1 MSEPRHLPKY
11 RRPAKSSP
19 VLPGQQPLEFTGNIP
34 DPKAEARAKAAV
46 LARFDRFEN
55 GALRQIDAIRMARI
69 VIERGQQLPDV
80 AQAFGLFPIVPRAS
94 KPLNPWRLRPGSNM
108 DIVAGMLEAAGT
120 KGVTEDEMVAEL
132 RHRGRLTT
140 ATEPRRA
147 VHWTATELRRR
158 TSFLEQRAR
167 REGPRWYC
175 YGRFDVW
182 RRPAARNHGEIKTRS
197 PPRDPV

>member
-1 MSEPRHLPKY
+1 ME
-11 RRPAKSSP
+11 
-19 VLPGQQPLEFTGNIP
+19 
-34 DPKAEARAKAAV
+34 
-46 LARFDRFEN
+46 
-55 GALRQIDAIRMARI
+55 
-69 VIERGQQLPDV
+69 
-80 AQAFGLFPIVPRAS
+80 
-94 KPLNPWRLRPGSNM
+94 
-108 DIVAGMLEAAGT
+108 IVAGMLEAAGT

-132 RHRGRLTT
+132 RRRGRLKT

-147 VHWTATELRRR
+147 VHWTVTELRRR
-158 TSFLEQRAR
+158 TAFLEQRAR